1 MGSISLFENLFL
13 DDLSIEKYLVMALY
27 QQIR

>member
-1 MGSISLFENLFL
+1 MGSISLFEKLFL